1 MSCLVECYE
10 ENGMYYA
17 VDEERVDPSQQQ
29 EPSES
34 GDDDITG
41 EIDHN
46 VNEENE
52 IHEDTSHNTGDA
64 TSDDTSNN
72 TSDDESDSSDD
83 AIEDSSDDSS
93 NETND
98 ETADEIDEQAKNIT
112 AEETSS
118 KETNLRTTRQW
129 EESDLETQ
137 TGITDHR
144 RRSTK
149 LSTKQ
154 GMSIKHSTESSTG
167 SAPHRMNDPMPE
179 ESNCHSCTR
188 FDSWDTMI
196 ACSHPHDGVER
207 WFHLRCADVSPYAM
221 PQDDGRFNIIRCL
234 KYAEKFLEEWFCKD
248 CKAQSEERARSK
260 SNKTTRHHGETE
272 RIGESDDAPSAAG
285 ARHDNNDHQAQK
297 DNDDIR
303 DVTAQE
309 DLNRKNQDDEELAEE
324 SVAEDD
330 AEYSSGTDNS
340 GEQRKNRRSAPI
352 SKRKQKNSH
361 KPKLAAG
368 ATQQQAAPARIKKKS
383 EPWTQVISSPR
394 VSFPLTNLTPS
405 ARKTWWLWSCS
416 KLSTSRK

>member
-1 MSCLVECYE
+1 MSSVTWPYVRWSRIWISEEDERKERERGQRQVMSCLVECYE
-10 ENGMYYA
+10 ENGIFYA

-29 EPSES
+29 ETSEP

-52 IHEDTSHNTGDA
+52 IHEDASHNTGDA
-64 TSDDTSNN
+64 TSDDTSND

-83 AIEDSSDDSS
+83 AVEDNSDDSS

-98 ETADEIDEQAKNIT
+98 ETTDEIDEQAKNIT

-118 KETNLRTTRQW
+118 KETNLRTTRQQ
-129 EESDLETQ
+129 EDSDLKTQ

-154 GMSIKHSTESSTG
+154 GLSIEHSTGSSTG
-167 SAPHRMNDPMPE
+167 SAPYRMNDPMPE
-179 ESNCHSCTR
+179 ESSCHSCTR

-234 KYAEKFLEEWFCKD
+234 
-248 CKAQSEERARSK
+248 
-260 SNKTTRHHGETE
+260 
-272 RIGESDDAPSAAG
+272 
-285 ARHDNNDHQAQK
+285 
-297 DNDDIR
+297 
-303 DVTAQE
+303 
-309 DLNRKNQDDEELAEE
+309 
-324 SVAEDD
+324 
-330 AEYSSGTDNS
+330 
-340 GEQRKNRRSAPI
+340 
-352 SKRKQKNSH
+352 
-361 KPKLAAG
+361 
-368 ATQQQAAPARIKKKS
+368 
-383 EPWTQVISSPR
+383 
-394 VSFPLTNLTPS
+394 
-405 ARKTWWLWSCS
+405 
-416 KLSTSRK
+416 